1 MHHLYK
7 ENKLSI
13 QPPMS
18 FRIRPIK
25 FLFLG
30 LLFLD
35 NVQRKQCCIWKMIWN
50 IIVSR
55 AFFISVKGSCINLI
69 VAIIS
74 CPGVF
79 SEQFMPPRGAKPQLE
94 SLMQISWLNVQPANM
109 HFFFQCKACHLT
121 KCSPSNIKKQI
132 MKKGKLISWEVFSWL
147 THQIPPTN
155 QPENV

>member
-1 MHHLYK
+1 
-7 ENKLSI
+7 
-13 QPPMS
+13 MS
-18 FRIRPIK
+18 CWIRPIE
-25 FLFLG
+25 FLFPG

-69 VAIIS
+69 VIIIS

-109 HFFFQCKACHLT
+109 HFFFFQCKACHLT
-121 KCSPSNIKKQI
+121 KCSPINIKRQT

-147 THQIPPTN
+147 IHKIPPTN

>member
-1 MHHLYK
+1 MAPYVISNKTHQVSFPWTHVFGQCTKKAVLYL
-7 ENKLSI
+7 ENYLKYYCKLC
-13 QPPMS
+13 
-18 FRIRPIK
+18 F
-25 FLFLG
+25 
-30 LLFLD
+30 
-35 NVQRKQCCIWKMIWN
+35 
-50 IIVSR
+50 
-55 AFFISVKGSCINLI
+55 FFISVKGSCINLI

-109 HFFFQCKACHLT
+109 PFFFQCKAYHLT
-121 KCSPSNIKKQI
+121 KCSPINIKKRI

-147 THQIPPTN
+147 IHQIPPTN